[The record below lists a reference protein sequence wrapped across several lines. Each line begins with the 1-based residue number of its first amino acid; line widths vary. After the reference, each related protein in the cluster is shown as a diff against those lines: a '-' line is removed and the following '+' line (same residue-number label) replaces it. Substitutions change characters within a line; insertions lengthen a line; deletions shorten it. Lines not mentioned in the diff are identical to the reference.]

1 MKSLKTIIKTVIL
14 GVILLAF
21 NNIAAVSQVTSNPAQ
36 ASGLDSVRISL
47 LTCGP
52 HNEVYSLYGHT
63 AIRYENP
70 AQGIDVA
77 INYGMF
83 SFNKPHFIL
92 RFVFGLTD
100 YEMGIVPFSTF
111 CEEYTREGRKVVQQT
126 LNIDNESKERI
137 IKAIETN
144 YEPQNREYRYNYFY
158 DNCTTRARDI
168 LVDNIQAA
176 GHKVDYKEKDS
187 SNGTF
192 RDAIHFY
199 NHNHRWARF
208 GNDILLGI
216 MADRTM
222 TESERQ
228 FLPEHLEEDFATARL
243 DKKPLVGKTTVVVE
257 QRPPTQEMGFPF
269 TPYECSIMLFFICS
283 AICGLE
289 IRNKRIYW
297 GVDVAVMTLSGLA
310 GLILFAMIFSQHP
323 TVSLNLQI
331 LVFSPLPLLFLWNT
345 VKATRRN
352 DYPLWTTVNAVLVGL
367 FFAGGLFQDYAEG
380 MYFVALSLLS
390 RSESHFV
397 VYKMRKDTHE

>member
-1 MKSLKTIIKTVIL
+1 
-14 GVILLAF
+14 
-21 NNIAAVSQVTSNPAQ
+21 
-36 ASGLDSVRISL
+36 
-47 LTCGP
+47 
-52 HNEVYSLYGHT
+52 
-63 AIRYENP
+63 
-70 AQGIDVA
+70 
-77 INYGMF
+77 
-83 SFNKPHFIL
+83 
-92 RFVFGLTD
+92 
-100 YEMGIVPFSTF
+100 
-111 CEEYTREGRKVVQQT
+111 
-126 LNIDNESKERI
+126 
-137 IKAIETN
+137 
-144 YEPQNREYRYNYFY
+144 
-158 DNCTTRARDI
+158 
-168 LVDNIQAA
+168 
-176 GHKVDYKEKDS
+176 
-187 SNGTF
+187 
-192 RDAIHFY
+192 
-199 NHNHRWARF
+199 
-208 GNDILLGI
+208 
-216 MADRTM
+216 
-222 TESERQ
+222 
-228 FLPEHLEEDFATARL
+228 
-243 DKKPLVGKTTVVVE
+243 
-257 QRPPTQEMGFPF
+257 MGFPF